1 MLWLSQFRHILWPFA
16 AEFYILMTLENTYPS
31 LHLSDWLSLP
41 TDPICHTIGNEN
53 RIQNKIESLLW
64 FSEVEHLCTQARVS
78 KKRSL
83 REITVLL
90 VGGILDGL
98 FFFVKTAY
106 YFISIYVIIKKVD
119 RKENTGL
126 FSNLYIQ
133 EKRH

>member
-1 MLWLSQFRHILWPFA
+1 MKQ
-16 AEFYILMTLENTYPS
+16 
-31 LHLSDWLSLP
+31 
-41 TDPICHTIGNEN
+41 N
-53 RIQNKIESLLW
+53 RIQIKIESLLW
-64 FSEVEHLCTQARVS
+64 FSEVEHLCTGARMR

-90 VGGILDGL
+90 VDGILDGV

-106 YFISIYVIIKKVD
+106 YFISICVIIKRKLD